1 MDLLAEFK
9 ANWQYKAFATEDQKA
24 LLAVSGGMDS
34 MVMAHLFLRS
44 GISFGIAHCNFQLR
58 GDDAEKDQHHV
69 QSWAAE
75 NNIQFHTTSFNTQE
89 TADTWKKGIQETA
102 RILRYEWLDEI
113 RVANGYKHLATAHH
127 ANDNAET
134 LLMNLFKG
142 TGISGLHGIP
152 EKTDT
157 LIRPLLFAHRQD
169 ILSYASQQ
177 NVPFREDVSNSSD
190 KYLRNAVRLNII
202 PAVEKYFPNVVTQLN
217 DSIHRFAQ
225 VEELYVEAVNAK
237 LKKLVDKR
245 GSDLY
250 IPVLKFLKAK
260 PLEAIA
266 YELFR
271 QYGFT
276 AAQIPHIIELT
287 ESDSGHF
294 MESASHKVI
303 KDRDFLI
310 ITTRTTAD
318 TDFITIDGVPCTIQ
332 AGKHHFHFSLAKNSG
347 AIPTSPHIAYI
358 DASKI
363 TFPLIL
369 RKWRTGDYFYPLG
382 MGMKK
387 KKLSRFFIDQK
398 LPLHEKD
405 HVWVLECQ
413 KRIVW
418 IAGMRLDERFKLKPA
433 SHKVLKVELRG

>member
-9 ANWQYKAFATEDQKA
+9 ANWKYKAFATEDQKV

-75 NNIQFHTTSFNTQE
+75 NNIPFHTTRFNTQE

-134 LLMNLFKG
+134 LLINLFKG

-202 PAVEKYFPNVVTQLN
+202 PVAEKYFPAVVAQLN

-225 VEELYVEAVNAK
+225 VEELYIEAVNAK

-310 ITTRTTAD
+310 ITTRATAD
-318 TDFITIDGVPCTIQ
+318 TDFITIDGVPCTIE

-369 RKWRTGDYFYPLG
+369 RKWRVGDYFYPLG